1 MKRVVWAIAGA
12 TLLLVLAGV
21 WISSAFPDGLERVA
35 ANLGFIARQAPAG
48 TGSPFANYETRYF
61 RSRWAAQV
69 SAGLVGVLLLYG
81 FGVLFG
87 KLLRRKRHDASRHA
101 G

>member
-1 MKRVVWAIAGA
+1 MKRAVWGIAA
-12 TLLLVLAGV
+12 TTLLLVLAGV

-35 ANLGFIARQAPAG
+35 ANLGFASRESAAAP
-48 TGSPFANYETRYF
+48 GSPLAKYETRYF
-61 RSRWAAQV
+61 HSRWAAQI

-87 KLLRRKRHDASRHA
+87 RLLRRKRHDASRHA